1 LQDQLGTGSIP
12 SAPSSVAVGIPAELV
27 RRRPDVRRAERE
39 AASQSAQIG
48 VAEADFY
55 PQFSISGAL
64 GWGSQDLGS
73 LFASNSFKGSV
84 GPQFRWHILNYGRI
98 LNNVRFQDARFQE
111 LVAAYQQALLK
122 ANEEVENGL
131 ARFLESQEETRAL
144 TESVNA
150 AKKSVQDAMAQYKA
164 GMTDFNRVA
173 VLQERLVQRQEKLA
187 QAKGAVALGL
197 VEVYRALGGGWQ
209 IRMEASG
216 EGGSPQPELAE

>member
-1 LQDQLGTGSIP
+1 
-12 SAPSSVAVGIPAELV
+12 
-27 RRRPDVRRAERE
+27 
-39 AASQSAQIG
+39 
-48 VAEADFY
+48 
-55 PQFSISGAL
+55 
-64 GWGSQDLGS
+64 
-73 LFASNSFKGSV
+73 
-84 GPQFRWHILNYGRI
+84 
-98 LNNVRFQDARFQE
+98 
-111 LVAAYQQALLK
+111 LLK